1 MTQLRISFTE
11 GDNKGE
17 NYPLLPEQVVSVG
30 RSHSNTIR
38 LAAPDVSGKHLIIRT
53 DKGGNI
59 NMEILSSRTTVVN
72 GKNAKI
78 GDILRLAAGSTVQ
91 LGNNTVFI

>member
-53 DKGGNI
+53 DK
-59 NMEILSSRTTVVN
+59 MILIYC
-72 GKNAKI
+72 K
-78 GDILRLAAGSTVQ
+78 
-91 LGNNTVFI
+91 F